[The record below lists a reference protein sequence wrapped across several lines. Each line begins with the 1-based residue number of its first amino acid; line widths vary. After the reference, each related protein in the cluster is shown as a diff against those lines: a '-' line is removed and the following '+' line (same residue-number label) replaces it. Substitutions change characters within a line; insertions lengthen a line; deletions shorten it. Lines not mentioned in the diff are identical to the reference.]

1 MGKAFRGLGSW
12 ALGVGI
18 SRNNDRK
25 MHEQSLGDVGSEGPP
40 LGQSESEMLGGHMNG
55 DFQWI
60 V

>member
-1 MGKAFRGLGSW
+1 MGSW

-25 MHEQSLGDVGSEGPP
+25 MREQSLGDVGSEGPP

-55 DFQWI
+55 DFQ
-60 V
+60 